1 GRDVLVAVLGG
12 VVVRADELALNGEGP
27 VVGGGEQGRQVA
39 HGDPVAV
46 VLGVAVGPPHV
57 GRVGVELVG
66 GGADQGVPQL
76 RGGLL
81 GGVHRVVGAAR
92 GARSGVGRGEA
103 GVGGEHADVVE
114 RDVQDLADR
123 LRDDRLLPGAGVPDA
138 RAQGDVAVRADVQR

>member
-1 GRDVLVAVLGG
+1 RVVGGDHPQHLDGAGVGVDLDLDGVRGEGVRGRDVLVAVLGG

-46 VLGVAVGPPHV
+46 VPGVAVGPPHV

-81 GGVHRVVGAAR
+81 GG
-92 GARSGVGRGEA
+92 
-103 GVGGEHADVVE
+103 
-114 RDVQDLADR
+114 
-123 LRDDRLLPGAGVPDA
+123 
-138 RAQGDVAVRADVQR
+138 